1 VIGATDPSALAE
13 VRAAVPD
20 LWVLAPGVGEQGGS
34 LEAAL
39 EAGLCSDGLGLL
51 LPVARQIARAQ
62 DPGAE
67 AARLRDEINR
77 GRRRPRGAVA
87 AGEDRVRLAQALLD
101 VGCIRFGDFALK
113 SGIHSPFYIDLR
125 LLASHPDVLRLV
137 AGAYVAILDG
147 LAFDRLAAIPHAGL
161 PIATAIALA
170 SGRPMIYPRLEVKDY
185 GLRRGVE
192 GHFEPGETAV
202 IIDDLATTG
211 GSKFEAVDRLRQA
224 GLQVTDVVV
233 LIDRQSGA
241 PAALEARGLRLHAVF
256 RMQDLL
262 QLWEASGRVAADHL
276 QAAREFLAR
285 QAE

>member
-1 VIGATDPSALAE
+1 
-13 VRAAVPD
+13 
-20 LWVLAPGVGEQGGS
+20 
-34 LEAAL
+34 
-39 EAGLCSDGLGLL
+39 
-51 LPVARQIARAQ
+51 
-62 DPGAE
+62 
-67 AARLRDEINR
+67 
-77 GRRRPRGAVA
+77 
-87 AGEDRVRLAQALLD
+87 
-101 VGCIRFGDFALK
+101 
-113 SGIHSPFYIDLR
+113 
-125 LLASHPDVLRLV
+125 
-137 AGAYVAILDG
+137 
-147 LAFDRLAAIPHAGL
+147 
-161 PIATAIALA
+161 
-170 SGRPMIYPRLEVKDY
+170 
-185 GLRRGVE
+185 VE

-224 GLQVTDVVV
+224 GLQMTDVVV